1 MCPRWATLEAAKRCL
16 LALLLLFCH
25 RGTCPPH
32 RGTCRSDDVIDVHRP
47 PHTLPPTQGAPVER
61 CLLAL
66 SFVFL
71 VIGVVLTAVGF
82 AARPRDTPTP
92 HSGYLAL
99 QVRAVCAQLI
109 GIDRSATIGQK
120 CQYTATATAR

>member
-1 MCPRWATLEAAKRCL
+1 MTSLMCT
-16 LALLLLFCH
+16 
-25 RGTCPPH
+25 GPPH
-32 RGTCRSDDVIDVHRP
+32 PTP
-47 PHTLPPTQGAPVER
+47 PTHTQGAPVER

-120 CQYTATATAR
+120 CQYTAAATAR